1 MELSQPASTYT
12 VNQVVEGRWWADT
25 DGGVP
30 CAHREWYRASVVH
43 VNAEAN
49 TLNLFYEDNAAA
61 SAVPAAHVRQSRQHA
76 GSASGLGH
84 QLGGLLPTLP
94 GPYKLKLFRECNLL
108 SVYFF

>member
-30 CAHREWYRASVVH
+30 CAHREWCRASVVH

-49 TLNLFYEDNAAA
+49 TLNLFYEDNTAA
-61 SAVPAAHVRQSRQHA
+61 SAF
-76 GSASGLGH
+76 
-84 QLGGLLPTLP
+84 T
-94 GPYKLKLFRECNLL
+94 
-108 SVYFF
+108 